1 MIKHLQDLRS
11 AKLFESK
18 PYMYDGVKLINLN
31 VNALLLENHD
41 KNTTRRPKRK
51 SPSAREEE
59 V

>member
-1 MIKHLQDLRS
+1 MRS

-18 PYMYDGVKLINLN
+18 PYMYDGVKLSNLN

-41 KNTTRRPKRK
+41 KNKTRRPKRK